1 LKRSQKE
8 KGMGIK
14 MKKGICIAGI
24 FLAMGLGLMGCQAK
38 NTSSGLSK
46 VNPDDYILLGE
57 YKGVEIQVDT
67 AGVTDENVEDMIQR
81 ELRAESKERIE
92 ITDRPIERGD
102 IVNITFTG
110 AMNEEPIEGG
120 SSAAGG
126 YDLEVGYTS
135 FAGFPIS
142 AGEELIGH
150 EVGETFDL
158 NLTFPES
165 YIMKPEYAGKDV
177 VFTITVNS
185 IKKPVLPE
193 FNDQFVQS
201 ISDKYKTAEEYRQG
215 IKTNLQASKEDSI
228 RNEILVGS
236 WNAVVENCTVNS
248 LPEELVKTNYEKM
261 YESVALYAAGSNVDT
276 KEYIETYLQKTEEE
290 FQKEAEEFA
299 RQNTIES
306 LIVSS
311 ISEKEN
317 LKLTDEEMKEA
328 VSSYTKQLGYQSED
342 EFKENT
348 NMESFH
354 EYILTN
360 KVKNF
365 VADNAKVIQ

>member
-1 LKRSQKE
+1 
-8 KGMGIK
+8 
-14 MKKGICIAGI
+14 
-24 FLAMGLGLMGCQAK
+24 MGLGLMGCQAK

-299 RQNTIES
+299 RQNTIE
-306 LIVSS
+306 LFPPFLRKKI
-311 ISEKEN
+311 
-317 LKLTDEEMKEA
+317 
-328 VSSYTKQLGYQSED
+328 
-342 EFKENT
+342 
-348 NMESFH
+348 
-354 EYILTN
+354 
-360 KVKNF
+360 
-365 VADNAKVIQ
+365 